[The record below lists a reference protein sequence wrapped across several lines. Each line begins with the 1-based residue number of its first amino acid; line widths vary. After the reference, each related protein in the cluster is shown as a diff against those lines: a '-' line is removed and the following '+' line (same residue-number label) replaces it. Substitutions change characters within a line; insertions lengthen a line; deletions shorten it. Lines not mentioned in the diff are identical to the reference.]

1 MWAVESNPCF
11 SMSSVKN
18 ILLYLG
24 WALLWAGVQTV
35 VIYQAGFAV
44 ELAWK
49 DASLSSGLVVSSGY
63 VMSLA
68 LRFYR
73 PGGRQVVYL
82 MGWSLGV
89 AMISLVLWDTGMEY
103 LLGAQKEYL
112 AFVDKT
118 FFVRLAFAWLMIL
131 FIVLQNWLWFYARG
145 KQEAEERKTA
155 TEKLA
160 REAELFN
167 LRQQLQPHFLFNSLN
182 SISALV
188 KTQPDQAKKMVQQ
201 LSDFLRGTL
210 RKDDQTMVPL
220 ADELQH
226 LQIYLEIE
234 KVRFGHRLQTQVDY
248 QEESLKGTLPYLLL
262 QPIVENAIK
271 FGLYDTIDDILIKI
285 TATMQDSMLV
295 ISTLNPFD
303 SALLQHKQGTGFG
316 LDSVRRRLYLLY
328 ARTDLLSTHQQDN
341 VFITTVKI
349 PQKS

>member
-1 MWAVESNPCF
+1 
-11 SMSSVKN
+11 MSSFKVL
-18 ILLYLG
+18 LLYLG
-24 WALLWAGVQTV
+24 WALLWAAVQTM
-35 VIYQAGFAV
+35 VIYQTNFPLA
-44 ELAWK
+44 LAWK
-49 DASLSSGLVVSSGY
+49 DAVLSSILMVSSGY
-63 VMSLA
+63 VMSFA

-73 PGGRQVVYL
+73 PGVWQVMYL
-82 MGWSLGV
+82 MGWSLG
-89 AMISLVLWDTGMEY
+89 AAGASLLLFNVGIEY
-103 LLGAQKEYL
+103 LLAAQEEYL
-112 AFVDKT
+112 AFVDNT
-118 FFVRLAFAWLMIL
+118 FFVRLAFAWLMGL
-131 FIVLQNWLWFYARG
+131 FIVLQNWLWFYARE
-145 KQEAEERKTA
+145 KQEAEERKAA

-160 REAELFN
+160 REAELFT

-188 KTQPDQAKKMVQQ
+188 KTKPDQAKLMVQQ

-234 KVRFGHRLQTQVDY
+234 KVRFGHRLQTQIDY
-248 QEESLKGTLPYLLL
+248 QEESLQGTLPYLLL

-271 FGLYDTIDDILIKI
+271 FGLYDTIDDILIQI

-295 ISTLNPFD
+295 ISTRNPFD
-303 SALLQHKQGTGFG
+303 SGLLQHKQGTGFG

-328 ARTDLLSTHQQDN
+328 ARTDLLSTQQQDN

>member
-1 MWAVESNPCF
+1 
-11 SMSSVKN
+11 MSTLRV

-24 WALLWAGVQTV
+24 WAALWAAVQGCV
-35 VIYQAGFAV
+35 VSQAGFSLEPIITDAV
-44 ELAWK
+44 LTNA
-49 DASLSSGLVVSSGY
+49 VVVGGGY
-63 VMSLA
+63 LMSVA

-73 PGGRQVVYL
+73 PGVRQVVYL
-82 MGWSLGV
+82 LGSSMAV
-89 AMISLVLWDTGMEY
+89 AGICLLISDLVLEY
-103 LLGAQKEYL
+103 LLPQQGEYL
-112 AFVDKT
+112 AFVEKT
-118 FFVRLAFAWLMIL
+118 FSVRFAFAWLMLL
-131 FIVLQNWLWFYARG
+131 FIVLQNWLWFYARD
-145 KQEAEERKTA
+145 KQEAEDRKAA

-226 LQIYLEIE
+226 LQIYLDIE
-234 KVRFGHRLQTQVDY
+234 KVRFGHRLQTAVEY
-248 QEESLKGTLPYLLL
+248 QEESLKLSLPYLLL

-271 FGLYDTIDDILIKI
+271 FGLYDTIDDILIQI
-285 TATMQDSMLV
+285 TAQVQDSMLV
-295 ISTLNPFD
+295 ISTHNPYD

-328 ARTDLLSTHQQDN
+328 ARHDLLTTSQQDN
-341 VFITTVKI
+341 LFITTVKI